1 MKKRFLAFL
10 MVTFLLCGCT
20 SYERDESA
28 GEVIQISLADMESMM
43 KKGQEFTI
51 AFTQSMCVY
60 CEDFH
65 ELFENYRQNHH
76 VVLYEVPLEREKEQP
91 NVNRAIIQ
99 QYFPEFDKTPGI
111 FYANGGKCIDSIH
124 QSQRM
129 TEELFDN
136 WVKKHKLDKKVN

>member
-20 SYERDESA
+20 S
-28 GEVIQISLADMESMM
+28 
-43 KKGQEFTI
+43 
-51 AFTQSMCVY
+51 
-60 CEDFH
+60 
-65 ELFENYRQNHH
+65 
-76 VVLYEVPLEREKEQP
+76 YEVPLEREKEQP

>member
-51 AFTQSMCVY
+51 AFTQSMCGY

-99 QYFPEFDKTPGI
+99 QYFPRYGQSIWRIKTDG
-111 FYANGGKCIDSIH
+111 SI
-124 QSQRM
+124 R
-129 TEELFDN
+129 T
-136 WVKKHKLDKKVN
+136 